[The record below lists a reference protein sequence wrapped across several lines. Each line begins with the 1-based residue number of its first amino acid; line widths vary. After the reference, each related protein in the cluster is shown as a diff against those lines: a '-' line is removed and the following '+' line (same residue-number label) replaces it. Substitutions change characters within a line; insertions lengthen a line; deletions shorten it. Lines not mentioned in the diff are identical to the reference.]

1 MANRIQCVVLKLLA
15 GIFLNAAVIPVVAAE
30 QGEGDSALIDPRIE
44 RRQVSEAQIDSEN
57 IEVGLYAGLLAVDN
71 FNTPPLFG
79 ARAAWH
85 VSEDIFFE
93 IAMAQAKTGETSFEK
108 LGGGVQ
114 LLTDDERLLRYYSFS
129 VGYTILP
136 GEAFAGRNRAYTNG
150 LYLVG
155 GAGSTDFA
163 GDSHFT
169 LNVGAGYRLLLTD
182 WLNLRMEMRNHLF
195 EVDIFGGDEVTNNL
209 EWTFGLGGFF

>member
-1 MANRIQCVVLKLLA
+1 MANRIQRTVLSVIMLSLPALL
-15 GIFLNAAVIPVVAAE
+15 PAAE
-30 QGEGDSALIDPRIE
+30 QDDSALIDPRIE
-44 RRQVSEAQIDSEN
+44 RRQIRESQIDSEN
-57 IEVGLYAGLLAVDN
+57 IELGLYAGLLAVDN
-71 FNTPPLFG
+71 FNTPPLVG

-93 IAMAQAKTGETSFEK
+93 LSLAQAKTGETSFEK

-114 LLTDDERLLRYYSFS
+114 LLSSDERLFRYYNLS

-136 GEAFAGRNRAYTNG
+136 GEAFAGRNRAYSTG
-150 LYLVG
+150 LYLLA

-169 LNVGAGYRLLLTD
+169 LNAGMGYRLLLTD
-182 WLNLRMEMRNHLF
+182 WLNLRMEMRNHMFELDLF
-195 EVDIFGGDEVTNNL
+195 GSDEVTNNL
-209 EWTFGLGGFF
+209 EWSFGIGGFF

>member
-1 MANRIQCVVLKLLA
+1 MANRIQRTVLSLLLLMLPVA
-15 GIFLNAAVIPVVAAE
+15 IPAAE
-30 QGEGDSALIDPRIE
+30 QDDSTLIDPRIE
-44 RRQVSEAQIDSEN
+44 RRQIRESQIDSEN
-57 IEVGLYAGLLAVDN
+57 IELGVYAGLLAVDN
-71 FNTPPLFG
+71 FNTPPVFG

-93 IAMAQAKTGETSFEK
+93 LAVAQAKTGETSFEK

-114 LLTDDERLLRYYSFS
+114 LLSSDERLFRYYNLS

-136 GEAFAGRNRAYTNG
+136 GEAFAGRHRAFSNG

-169 LNVGAGYRLLLTD
+169 LNAGMGYRLLLTD
-182 WLNLRMEMRNHLF
+182 WLNLRMEMRNHMFELDLF
-195 EVDIFGGDEVTNNL
+195 GSDEVTNNL

>member
-1 MANRIQCVVLKLLA
+1 MANRIQCVVLSFFA
-15 GIFLNAAVIPVVAAE
+15 GACLSAVAMPAVAAE
-30 QGEGDSALIDPRIE
+30 QGDSALIDPRIE
-44 RRQVSEAQIDSEN
+44 RRQISEAQIDSEN
-57 IEVGLYAGLLAVDN
+57 IEVGVYAGLLAVDN
-71 FNTPPLFG
+71 FNTPPVLG
-79 ARAAWH
+79 VRAAWH

-93 IAMAQAKTGETSFEK
+93 LAMAEAKTGETSFEK

-114 LLTDDERLLRYYSFS
+114 LLTDDERVLRYYNFS
-129 VGYTILP
+129 VGYTVLP
-136 GEAFAGRNRAYTNG
+136 GEAFAGRNRAFTNG

-155 GAGSTDFA
+155 GAGSTEFA

-195 EVDIFGGDEVTNNL
+195 EVDVFGGDEVTNNL

>member
-1 MANRIQCVVLKLLA
+1 MANRIQRTVLSLL
-15 GIFLNAAVIPVVAAE
+15 LLMLPVAVSAAE
-30 QGEGDSALIDPRIE
+30 QDDATLIDPRIE
-44 RRQVSEAQIDSEN
+44 RRQVRESQIDSEN
-57 IEVGLYAGLLAVDN
+57 IELGVYAGLLAVDN
-71 FNTPPLFG
+71 FNTPPLVG

-93 IAMAQAKTGETSFEK
+93 LSVAQAKTGETSFEK

-114 LLTDDERLLRYYSFS
+114 LLSSDERLYRYYNLS

-136 GEAFAGRNRAYTNG
+136 GEAFAGRQRAFSNG

-169 LNVGAGYRLLLTD
+169 LNAGMGYRLLLTD
-182 WLNLRMEMRNHLF
+182 WLNLRMEMRNHMFELDLF
-195 EVDIFGGDEVTNNL
+195 GTDEVTNNL
-209 EWTFGLGGFF
+209 EWSFGLGGFF

>member
-1 MANRIQCVVLKLLA
+1 MANRIQRAFLTVCLLTLPA
-15 GIFLNAAVIPVVAAE
+15 LTPAVE
-30 QGEGDSALIDPRIE
+30 QDDSALIDPRIE
-44 RRQVSEAQIDSEN
+44 RRQIREAQIDSEN
-57 IEVGLYAGLLAVDN
+57 IEVGIYAGLLAVDN
-71 FNTPPLFG
+71 FNTPPLVG

-93 IAMAQAKTGETSFEK
+93 LSVAQASTGETSFEK

-114 LLTDDERLLRYYSFS
+114 LLTSDERLLRYYNLS

-136 GEAFAGRNRAYTNG
+136 GEAFAGRNRAFSNG
-150 LYLVG
+150 LYLLA

-169 LNVGAGYRLLLTD
+169 LNAGMGYRLLLTD
-182 WLNLRMEMRNHLF
+182 WLNLRIEMRNHMFELDLF
-195 EVDIFGGDEVTNNL
+195 GSDEVTNNL
-209 EWTFGLGGFF
+209 EWSFGFGGFF

>member
-1 MANRIQCVVLKLLA
+1 MANRIQRTVLSLL
-15 GIFLNAAVIPVVAAE
+15 LLMLPLAVPAAE
-30 QGEGDSALIDPRIE
+30 QDDATLIDPRIE
-44 RRQVSEAQIDSEN
+44 RRQIRESQIDSEN
-57 IEVGLYAGLLAVDN
+57 IELGVYAGLLAVDN
-71 FNTPPLFG
+71 FNTPPLVG

-93 IAMAQAKTGETSFEK
+93 LSVAQAKTGETSFEK

-114 LLTDDERLLRYYSFS
+114 LLSSDERLYRYYNLS

-136 GEAFAGRNRAYTNG
+136 GEAFAGRQRAFSNG

-169 LNVGAGYRLLLTD
+169 LNAGMGYRLLLTD
-182 WLNLRMEMRNHLF
+182 WLNLRMEMRNHMFELDLF
-195 EVDIFGGDEVTNNL
+195 GTDEVTNNL
-209 EWTFGLGGFF
+209 EWSFGLGGFF

>member
-1 MANRIQCVVLKLLA
+1 MANRIQRTVLSLL
-15 GIFLNAAVIPVVAAE
+15 LLMLPVAVSAAE
-30 QGEGDSALIDPRIE
+30 QDDATLIDPRIE
-44 RRQVSEAQIDSEN
+44 RRQIRESQIDSEN
-57 IEVGLYAGLLAVDN
+57 IELGVYAGLLAVDN
-71 FNTPPLFG
+71 FNTPPLVG

-93 IAMAQAKTGETSFEK
+93 LSVAQAKTGETSFEK

-114 LLTDDERLLRYYSFS
+114 LLSSDERLYRYYNLS

-136 GEAFAGRNRAYTNG
+136 GEAFAGRQRAFSNG

-169 LNVGAGYRLLLTD
+169 LNAGMGYRLLLTD
-182 WLNLRMEMRNHLF
+182 WLNLRMEMRNHMFELDLF
-195 EVDIFGGDEVTNNL
+195 GTDEVTNNL
-209 EWTFGLGGFF
+209 EWSFGLGGFF

>member
-1 MANRIQCVVLKLLA
+1 MPA
-15 GIFLNAAVIPVVAAE
+15 VAAE
-30 QGEGDSALIDPRIE
+30 QGDSALIDPRIE
-44 RRQVSEAQIDSEN
+44 RRQISEAQIDSEN
-57 IEVGLYAGLLAVDN
+57 IEVGVYGGLLAVDN
-71 FNTPPLFG
+71 FNAPPVLG
-79 ARAAWH
+79 VRAAWH

-93 IAMAQAKTGETSFEK
+93 LAMAEAKTGETSFEK

-114 LLTDDERLLRYYSFS
+114 LLTDDERVLRYYNFS
-129 VGYTILP
+129 VGYTVLP
-136 GEAFAGRNRAYTNG
+136 GEAFAGRNRAFTNG

-155 GAGSTDFA
+155 GAGSTEFA

-195 EVDIFGGDEVTNNL
+195 EVDVFGGDEVTNNL